1 MFIVDYILFME
12 YMLFKEWMMAW
23 DAEYTDEFGKWW
35 DTLTENQQDSIT
47 ATVELLMEYGP

>member
-1 MFIVDYILFME
+1 
-12 YMLFKEWMMAW
+12 MAR

-47 ATVELLMEYGP
+47 ATVELLMEYGPQLKIAAFLEH